1 MFCEQCGAQVPD
13 GMRFCDQC
21 GAPVMPDDAVPGAP
35 QGSEPYMQPMQQ
47 EPMRDMQPGNM
58 QPGRTPYMGGQGGS
72 MPGMPPG
79 RMPAMSPGATMPSGY
94 SAPRKSPL
102 VPIIIAVVAVLVLGL
117 GGFGVYKNIDKIKG
131 FIAKVNGDE
140 KPPEEVPPILTPPA
154 KLEPTLTPTEDIE
167 PTMTPMEDIEPTQMP
182 DKEDP
187 DKPDDPDRPEGT
199 KEAQDTPASVAIS
212 GGKWERNGSGGRIYT
227 VKGEM
232 QKRCWI
238 KDEGA
243 YLYVDASGYQ
253 MSNNWSDDGF
263 WLDES
268 GRWDKS
274 VQQRKDDPEPLTDIT
289 YVNKA
294 YKDNT
299 GYCRSG
305 VFSGSKKKNDMT
317 VTFEY
322 QWDDMTYNISPLGCG
337 TYVLT
342 DASGMLDPM
351 DVVHTI
357 VMSVSEDQSEILIS
371 EYGNTTAIT
380 ADGSSGSSG
389 KSSNSSYGKGSGSK
403 GSGSGNVT
411 VTDIVEMARVKS
423 GAPNAEL
430 DSVDPDGTLNIRLY
444 GNGTQDTWDW
454 YYINPNTLQGT
465 NIVGDSVNL
474 N

>member
-13 GMRFCDQC
+13 GMNFCDQC
-21 GAPVMPDDAVPGAP
+21 GAPIIQVDVGQGAA
-35 QGSEPYMQPMQQ
+35 QESEPYMQPMQR
-47 EPMRDMQPGNM
+47 EPMRDMQSGNI
-58 QPGRTPYMGGQGGS
+58 QHPYMQQSFQQGGP
-72 MPGMPPG
+72 MPGMSQG
-79 RMPAMSPGATMPSGY
+79 YPASKK
-94 SAPRKSPL
+94 KSPL
-102 VPIIIAVVAVLVLGL
+102 VPIIIIVAAVLVLGL

-131 FIAKVNGDE
+131 LIAKEKGDD
-140 KPPEEVPPILTPPA
+140 KPPEDITPTVAPTEIPSEDI
-154 KLEPTLTPTEDIE
+154 EPTLTPPEDDLPNEE
-167 PTMTPMEDIEPTQMP
+167 PP
-182 DKEDP
+182 KEDP
-187 DKPDDPDRPEGT
+187 DDGIQPGTPSDRDEPDDLDRSEEG
-199 KEAQDTPASVAIS
+199 QRTPAGNVIS
-212 GGKWERNGSGGRIYT
+212 GGRWERNGTGGRIYT

-232 QKRCWI
+232 QKRCWV

-243 YLYVDASGYQ
+243 YFYVDASGYQ

-263 WLDES
+263 WLDEA

-274 VQQRKDDPEPLTDIT
+274 VQQRKDDPEPLTGTT
-289 YVNKA
+289 YINKE

-299 GYCRSG
+299 GCCRSG
-305 VFSGSKKKNDMT
+305 VFGGSKKKNDMT

-380 ADGSSGSSG
+380 ADGSTGSLG
-389 KSSNSSYGKGSGSK
+389 KSSNSSDGKSSGSK

-411 VTDIVEMARVKS
+411 VTDIVEMARVHS

-454 YYINPNTLQGT
+454 YYINPNTLRGT